1 MNRMKKKLKE
11 TKVEVKLSKTM
22 LAVMEKQLKEIQENP
37 IQLRDT
43 ITAALKEML
52 KEEAVGDID
61 SEELMSDNDTAELVD
76 FVIQSLKN
84 HSIKK
89 VGKNN
94 FSFSPYLMGLTMKNI
109 SKGLRH
115 TNVSERTPCLCVLA
129 RATYQKRNTNKI

>member
-1 MNRMKKKLKE
+1 
-11 TKVEVKLSKTM
+11 
-22 LAVMEKQLKEIQENP
+22 MEKQLKEIQENP

-94 FSFSPYLMGLTMKNI
+94 FSFSPYLMGLTMKKYLQGPTAYERFREDAVFVCPSTSNL
-109 SKGLRH
+109 SKKE
-115 TNVSERTPCLCVLA
+115 TQTKYER
-129 RATYQKRNTNKI
+129 RR

>member
-76 FVIQSLKN
+76 FIIESSKIIPLK
-84 HSIKK
+84 
-89 VGKNN
+89 
-94 FSFSPYLMGLTMKNI
+94 
-109 SKGLRH
+109 R
-115 TNVSERTPCLCVLA
+115 
-129 RATYQKRNTNKI
+129 